1 MVYRINY
8 SPNGETN
15 SNKEHTMFD
24 IEYYETQDE
33 ERKKYWY
40 SELHTLPMVTGIAQ
54 FIKDSLADKD
64 FDFDGFVKDAEEIA
78 NLRRLLFEHYDN
90 KLRIHSS
97 SYVFH
102 YGVFGDVL
110 QEKINAFAEKYKLLV
125 NTD

>member
-1 MVYRINY
+1 MVYTINY
-8 SPNGETN
+8 SPKGETN
-15 SNKEHTMFD
+15 SNKEYTMFD
-24 IEYYETQDE
+24 IEYYEVQDE

-64 FDFDGFVKDAEEIA
+64 FDFGGFVKDAKEIA
-78 NLRRLLFEHYDN
+78 NLRGLLFEHYDN

-102 YGVFGDVL
+102 YGVFRPVL
-110 QEKINAFAEKYKLLV
+110 EEKINAFAEKYGLLV